1 MVLHLYKIKFWYVCL
16 FPIIYINA
24 VWFQFLYRINA
35 AFCISPKF
43 VPYKP
48 ETVKGWTKLKE
59 QTANSDTFTLDLA
72 NMNEVMVMLVYT
84 SGSRVYS
91 NTFPQYILEA
101 GYKAVVSMVDSNN
114 PTNDVCTLQ
123 KSGSTYSGTIPSN
136 SFKMIVYAR

>member
-1 MVLHLYKIKFWYVCL
+1 M
-16 FPIIYINA
+16 FPIIYTNT
-24 VWFQFLYRINA
+24 VWFQFLHRINA
-35 AFCISPKF
+35 AFGVSQKF

-48 ETVKGWTKLKE
+48 ETVKAWIKLKE

-84 SGSRVYS
+84 SGSRVYL